1 MLNKLKFNNLVI
13 SNKTDIQ
20 RVRTQT
26 INKVVNK
33 IRKLKNVL
41 EKRGKDEKNRRRL
54 LKFTETLEHVK
65 KLSRIDIMKNV
76 LTLEKSPPTVLT
88 NGLVSPTELAVA
100 LLSLNKVMQ
109 MLIKKFKNDL
119 QLLPDEAHAW
129 RKELMQSSKK
139 KQKLE
144 TIAEKKRKRQQLK
157 EQKATERKRKEW
169 LEENTRNIETENAN
183 SGSDISTF
191 GEWKVE
197 FVDPDN
203 EKQVVSQ
210 AERPSKKLKSPLEET
225 SKELVSRKLITKGGS
240 SLKRTD
246 TNGKKKDLL
255 SSFEKAQDS
264 YTETT
269 YIIDPFF
276 ITNGGENYLS
286 TAVVVRNVSLEKTD
300 SGKEDEDFQFVKLNK
315 HTRNKLQLPKKEESR
330 RKSTAF
336 TKKCQKKDPQSTI
349 ELESLHPSWAAKK
362 KVKPIINSFQ
372 GKRTTTFGNNSDGES
387 ANISFPNEENEQ
399 SSNNVDLHPSWIAKQ
414 KMKPTIT
421 AFQGKKII
429 FDLSDDNDDDK

>member
-13 SNKTDIQ
+13 AHKTDIQ

-41 EKRGKDEKNRRRL
+41 EKRGKDEKNRTRL

-76 LTLEKSPPTVLT
+76 LTLEKSPKTVLT

-119 QLLPDEAHAW
+119 QLLPDKAHAW

-144 TIAEKKRKRQQLK
+144 RTAEKKRKRQQLK

-169 LEENTRNIETENAN
+169 LEENTQNAETTNAN
-183 SGSDISTF
+183 SEVGVSTF

-197 FVDPDN
+197 LIDLDN
-203 EKQVVSQ
+203 EKQVVSET
-210 AERPSKKLKSPLEET
+210 ERTSKKLKRPFEKTRKELASKKLKSKAE
-225 SKELVSRKLITKGGS
+225 S
-240 SLKRTD
+240 SLTRADANEKED
-246 TNGKKKDLL
+246 DFP
-255 SSFEKAQDS
+255 SSFEEEQDS
-264 YTETT
+264 HTEATH
-269 YIIDPFF
+269 IIDPFF
-276 ITNGGENYLS
+276 ITNAGENYLS
-286 TAVVVRNVSLEKTD
+286 TAVVLRNESLEKID
-300 SGKEDEDFQFVKLNK
+300 SNKEGDDFQFVKLNK
-315 HTRNKLQLPKKEESR
+315 HTKNKLQPPKKKEAHQNT
-330 RKSTAF
+330 TAV
-336 TKKCQKKDPQSTI
+336 TRKCQKKDPQNTT

-362 KVKPIINSFQ
+362 KLKPIINSFQ
-372 GKRTTTFGNNSDGES
+372 GKRTTFDKNSDGEA
-387 ANISFPNEENEQ
+387 ANISNLPNEENEQ
-399 SSNNVDLHPSWIAKQ
+399 SSNVDLHPSWIAKQ